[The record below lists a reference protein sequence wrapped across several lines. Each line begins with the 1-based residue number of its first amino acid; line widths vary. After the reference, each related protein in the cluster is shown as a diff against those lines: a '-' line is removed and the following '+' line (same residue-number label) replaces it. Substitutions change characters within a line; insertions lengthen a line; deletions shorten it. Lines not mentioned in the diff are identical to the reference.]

1 MSPVLDP
8 GAARSALQKARLY
21 AILDAAYAP
30 PALWPDLARQ
40 LAAGGA
46 GIFQIRAKNI
56 SKEEILTHAR
66 ILAPILA
73 QLGLPLILN
82 DYPDLV
88 APSGA
93 AGCHLGQDDLG
104 IPEARRMLG
113 SSVLLG
119 LSTHSPC
126 QALAGQAVGADHLR
140 VPPRPLSDIARHEQP
155 GGSAGIV
162 GPWQACNIDREG
174 LTARIQDLPLT
185 RFGAALGR
193 VEFVEP
199 AGERRA
205 QSRIQKTVEARTR
218 ERLEVRQPDECEQR
232 RVRQHRHAS
241 LQDKHGVRQHIDQRP
256 KHGSV
261 SALLE

>member
-1 MSPVLDP
+1 MPPVLDP

-126 QALAGQAVGADHLR
+126 QALAGQAVGADYLGFGPLYATGTKPDYRPIGPEKIREIAGKVSLPVFCIGGLNPDRVAEAVRHGAQRVCVVSHLLLAQD
-140 VPPRPLSDIARHEQP
+140 PKAAAQEILSQL
-155 GGSAGIV
+155 GSKAPV
-162 GPWQACNIDREG
+162 
-174 LTARIQDLPLT
+174 
-185 RFGAALGR
+185 
-193 VEFVEP
+193 
-199 AGERRA
+199 
-205 QSRIQKTVEARTR
+205 KEA
-218 ERLEVRQPDECEQR
+218 VR
-232 RVRQHRHAS
+232 S
-241 LQDKHGVRQHIDQRP
+241 
-256 KHGSV
+256 
-261 SALLE
+261 

>member
-1 MSPVLDP
+1 MPPVLDP
-8 GAARSALQKARLY
+8 GVARSALQKARLY

-30 PALWPDLARQ
+30 PARWPDLARQ

-126 QALAGQAVGADHLR
+126 QALAGQAVGADYLGFGPLYATGTKPDYRPIGPEKIREIAGKVSLPVFCIGGLNPDRVTEAVRHGAQRVCVVSHLLLAQD
-140 VPPRPLSDIARHEQP
+140 PKAAAQEILSRL
-155 GGSAGIV
+155 GSKAPV
-162 GPWQACNIDREG
+162 KEA
-174 LTARIQDLPLT
+174 DL
-185 RFGAALGR
+185 
-193 VEFVEP
+193 
-199 AGERRA
+199 
-205 QSRIQKTVEARTR
+205 S
-218 ERLEVRQPDECEQR
+218 
-232 RVRQHRHAS
+232 
-241 LQDKHGVRQHIDQRP
+241 
-256 KHGSV
+256 
-261 SALLE
+261 

>member
-1 MSPVLDP
+1 MPPVLDP

-126 QALAGQAVGADHLR
+126 QALAGQAVGADYLGFGPLYATGTKPDYRPIGPEKIREIAGKVSLPVFCIGGLNPDRVTEAVRHGAQRVCVVSHLLLAQD
-140 VPPRPLSDIARHEQP
+140 PKAAAQEILSRL
-155 GGSAGIV
+155 GSKAPV
-162 GPWQACNIDREG
+162 
-174 LTARIQDLPLT
+174 
-185 RFGAALGR
+185 
-193 VEFVEP
+193 
-199 AGERRA
+199 
-205 QSRIQKTVEARTR
+205 KEA
-218 ERLEVRQPDECEQR
+218 VR
-232 RVRQHRHAS
+232 S
-241 LQDKHGVRQHIDQRP
+241 
-256 KHGSV
+256 
-261 SALLE
+261 

>member
-113 SSVLLG
+113 SLVLLG

-126 QALAGQAVGADHLR
+126 QALAGQAVGADYLGFGPLYATGTKPDYRPIGPEKIREIAGKVSLPVFCIGGLNPDRVAEAVRHGAQRVCVVSHLLLAQD
-140 VPPRPLSDIARHEQP
+140 PKAAAQEILSRL
-155 GGSAGIV
+155 GSKAPV
-162 GPWQACNIDREG
+162 
-174 LTARIQDLPLT
+174 
-185 RFGAALGR
+185 
-193 VEFVEP
+193 
-199 AGERRA
+199 
-205 QSRIQKTVEARTR
+205 KEA
-218 ERLEVRQPDECEQR
+218 VR
-232 RVRQHRHAS
+232 S
-241 LQDKHGVRQHIDQRP
+241 
-256 KHGSV
+256 
-261 SALLE
+261 

>member
-1 MSPVLDP
+1 MPPVLDP

-21 AILDAAYAP
+21 AILDAAYVP

-66 ILAPILA
+66 ILTPILA

-104 IPEARRMLG
+104 IPEARRTLG

-126 QALAGQAVGADHLR
+126 QALAGQAVGADYLGFGPLYATGTKPDYRPIGPEKIREIAGKVSLPVFCIGGLNADRVTEAVRHGAQRVCVVSHLLLAQD
-140 VPPRPLSDIARHEQP
+140 PKAAAQKILSRL
-155 GGSAGIV
+155 GSKAPV
-162 GPWQACNIDREG
+162 
-174 LTARIQDLPLT
+174 
-185 RFGAALGR
+185 
-193 VEFVEP
+193 
-199 AGERRA
+199 
-205 QSRIQKTVEARTR
+205 KEA
-218 ERLEVRQPDECEQR
+218 VR
-232 RVRQHRHAS
+232 S
-241 LQDKHGVRQHIDQRP
+241 
-256 KHGSV
+256 
-261 SALLE
+261 

>member
-1 MSPVLDP
+1 MPPVLDP
-8 GAARSALQKARLY
+8 GVARSALQKARLY

-30 PALWPDLARQ
+30 PARWPNLARQ

-88 APSGA
+88 VPSGA

-104 IPEARRMLG
+104 IPEARRILG

-126 QALAGQAVGADHLR
+126 QALAGQAVGADYLGFGPLYATGTKPDYRPIGPEKIQEIAGKVSLPVFCIGGLNPDR
-140 VPPRPLSDIARHEQP
+140 VA
-155 GGSAGIV
+155 
-162 GPWQACNIDREG
+162 
-174 LTARIQDLPLT
+174 
-185 RFGAALGR
+185 
-193 VEFVEP
+193 
-199 AGERRA
+199 
-205 QSRIQKTVEARTR
+205 
-218 ERLEVRQPDECEQR
+218 
-232 RVRQHRHAS
+232 
-241 LQDKHGVRQHIDQRP
+241 
-256 KHGSV
+256 
-261 SALLE
+261 

>member
-1 MSPVLDP
+1 MPPVLDP

-66 ILAPILA
+66 ILTPILA

-104 IPEARRMLG
+104 IPEARRILG

-126 QALAGQAVGADHLR
+126 QALAGQAVGADYLGFGPLYATGTKPDYRPIGPEKIREIAGKVSLPVFCIGGLNPDRVAEAVRHGAQRVCVVSHLLLAQD
-140 VPPRPLSDIARHEQP
+140 PKAAAQEILSRL
-155 GGSAGIV
+155 GSKAPV
-162 GPWQACNIDREG
+162 KEADR
-174 LTARIQDLPLT
+174 L
-185 RFGAALGR
+185 
-193 VEFVEP
+193 
-199 AGERRA
+199 
-205 QSRIQKTVEARTR
+205 
-218 ERLEVRQPDECEQR
+218 
-232 RVRQHRHAS
+232 
-241 LQDKHGVRQHIDQRP
+241 
-256 KHGSV
+256 
-261 SALLE
+261 

>member
-1 MSPVLDP
+1 MPPVLDP

-66 ILAPILA
+66 ILTPILA

-126 QALAGQAVGADHLR
+126 QALAGQAVGADYLGFGPLYATGTKPDYRPIGPEKIREIAGKVSLPVFCIGGLNPDRVTEAVRHGAQRVCVVSHLLLAQD
-140 VPPRPLSDIARHEQP
+140 PIAAAQEILSRL
-155 GGSAGIV
+155 GSKAPV
-162 GPWQACNIDREG
+162 
-174 LTARIQDLPLT
+174 
-185 RFGAALGR
+185 
-193 VEFVEP
+193 
-199 AGERRA
+199 
-205 QSRIQKTVEARTR
+205 KEA
-218 ERLEVRQPDECEQR
+218 VR
-232 RVRQHRHAS
+232 S
-241 LQDKHGVRQHIDQRP
+241 
-256 KHGSV
+256 
-261 SALLE
+261 